1 MHRKIGVAMLLTLAA
16 ALVAQEPDNTKK
28 NERDR
33 KVGAV
38 TADQQKESP
47 ADRALTQ
54 KIRKAV
60 VDADGMST
68 YGKNV
73 KIVSRDG
80 KVTLRGP
87 VNNQEE
93 KGKIEELAKTIAGE
107 SNVVNELEI
116 KGVKQ

>member
-1 MHRKIGVAMLLTLAA
+1 MHRRIGAALLLTLAA

-33 KVGAV
+33 KAGAV
-38 TADQQKESP
+38 TADQQKENAS
-47 ADRALTQ
+47 DRALSQ

-60 VDADGMST
+60 VDAEGMST
-68 YGKNV
+68 YAKNV

-87 VNNQEE
+87 VNNQDE
-93 KGKIEELAKTIAGE
+93 KTKIEELAKTIAGA
-107 SNVVNELEI
+107 SNVVSELEI
-116 KGVKQ
+116 KGEK